1 MKGRVTEINEGWKKV
16 GREIEGRNRRGRS
29 EEGRDLESKKEVN
42 GGTKE
47 RRKDK
52 LKRWKIEK
60 RRVK

>member
-1 MKGRVTEINEGWKKV
+1 MKDGKKV